1 MEMHE
6 WKNDIIEKAVRQIS
20 YRNNMSQADKDSL
33 TLVLSDYLDDGITIL
48 RKWRKLK
55 DDNEF
60 ISGMHDNGL
69 IVYMKSKDQANGR
82 DLFSD
87 YSSGGV
93 RANMKQTPES
103 LLKASCKQVI

>member
-1 MEMHE
+1 MDIYE
-6 WKNDIIEKAVRQIS
+6 WKQGIIDKAVRQIS
-20 YRNNMSQADKDSL
+20 YRNNMSQTDKDDLS
-33 TLVLSDYLDDGITIL
+33 LVLSDYLNDGINIL

-60 ISGMHDNGL
+60 VSGMHDEGIIL
-69 IVYMKSKDQANGR
+69 YLKAKEQANGR
-82 DLFSD
+82 DLFVG

-93 RANMKQTPES
+93 SASMKQTPES

>member
-1 MEMHE
+1 M
-6 WKNDIIEKAVRQIS
+6 ART
-20 YRNNMSQADKDSL
+20 DKDDL
-33 TLVLSDYLDDGITIL
+33 TLVLSDYLDSGLTVL

-55 DDNEF
+55 DDSEF
-60 ISGMHDNGL
+60 VSGMHDEGL
-69 IVYMKSKDQANGR
+69 ILFIKAKDQANGR

>member
-1 MEMHE
+1 MEFQE
-6 WKNDIIEKAVRQIS
+6 WKDGIIEKAVRQIS
-20 YRNNMSQADKDSL
+20 YRSNMSRNDLDNL
-33 TLVLSDYLDDGITIL
+33 TLVLSDYLDDGLTIL

-55 DDNEF
+55 DDSEF
-60 ISGMHDNGL
+60 VSGMHDSGL
-69 IVYMKSKDQANGR
+69 IVFMKAKDQANGR

-93 RANMKQTPES
+93 KANMKQTPES